1 MNKKNFVSILGST
14 GSIGK
19 QTLSIIKEQSDKFKV
34 ESLAAGKNI
43 SLLLKQV
50 SEFKPQNISIE
61 SKKDKLLLEKNP
73 LLKKIKIFNG
83 DEGLKK
89 IANSK
94 TIKSLVVA
102 TAGVNGLIPTID
114 CLKQGKRVCIA
125 SKEVFLLYGKQ
136 IMKIASKNNA
146 EIIPIDSEHS
156 ALFQLIANEPTEN
169 IRRLYITASG
179 GPFFNKKRKEL
190 ENVKPRDALKHP
202 TWNMGK
208 KISIDSATM
217 MNKAIEIIEASI
229 MFDINHKMITPIVNL
244 DSNIHAI
251 AEFIDGTYSISGS
264 YNDMRIPISYSLN
277 YPLRQNK
284 KEYKFKIQKKIE
296 LIPIKEQDY
305 EAIRIARRAIE
316 IGGTMPA
323 IMNAANSTAVNQF
336 LNNKIEFLDIYRVI
350 KKTMKN
356 NIPKHNASLKEVI
369 KINKVASEDA
379 FRISNQLY

>member
-50 SEFKPQNISIE
+50 SEFKPKNISIE

-190 ENVKPRDALKHP
+190 ENVKPKDALKHP

-208 KISIDSATM
+208 K
-217 MNKAIEIIEASI
+217 
-229 MFDINHKMITPIVNL
+229 
-244 DSNIHAI
+244 
-251 AEFIDGTYSISGS
+251 Y
-264 YNDMRIPISYSLN
+264 
-277 YPLRQNK
+277 Q
-284 KEYKFKIQKKIE
+284 
-296 LIPIKEQDY
+296 
-305 EAIRIARRAIE
+305 
-316 IGGTMPA
+316 
-323 IMNAANSTAVNQF
+323 
-336 LNNKIEFLDIYRVI
+336 
-350 KKTMKN
+350 
-356 NIPKHNASLKEVI
+356 
-369 KINKVASEDA
+369 
-379 FRISNQLY
+379 

>member
-284 KEYKFKIQKKIE
+284 KKYKFKIQKKIE

-305 EAIRIARRAIE
+305 EAIRIA
-316 IGGTMPA
+316 
-323 IMNAANSTAVNQF
+323 
-336 LNNKIEFLDIYRVI
+336 
-350 KKTMKN
+350 
-356 NIPKHNASLKEVI
+356 
-369 KINKVASEDA
+369 
-379 FRISNQLY
+379 

>member
-50 SEFKPQNISIE
+50 SEFKPKNKSIE

-190 ENVKPRDALKHP
+190 ENVKPKDALKHP

-208 KISIDSATM
+208 K
-217 MNKAIEIIEASI
+217 
-229 MFDINHKMITPIVNL
+229 
-244 DSNIHAI
+244 
-251 AEFIDGTYSISGS
+251 Y
-264 YNDMRIPISYSLN
+264 
-277 YPLRQNK
+277 Q
-284 KEYKFKIQKKIE
+284 
-296 LIPIKEQDY
+296 
-305 EAIRIARRAIE
+305 
-316 IGGTMPA
+316 
-323 IMNAANSTAVNQF
+323 
-336 LNNKIEFLDIYRVI
+336 
-350 KKTMKN
+350 
-356 NIPKHNASLKEVI
+356 
-369 KINKVASEDA
+369 
-379 FRISNQLY
+379 